1 MSSDN
6 PGLLHLNNAI
16 WFVKDSSLTSKEPV
30 NYRPIRMRRLI
41 HRELKHN
48 KAGQLIM
55 TPRTTQQPTHYQTSL
70 KRLTTW
76 NRIRN
81 GEEIKNWSHTQ
92 TGQNKTLLPR
102 RIVEWNTI
110 RGKSR
115 RGPKAADKE
124 NFWEE
129 EEDELTYINLWFY
142 IIKNGW

>member
-41 HRELKHN
+41 HRELKYN
-48 KAGQLIM
+48 RAGQLIM
-55 TPRTTQQPTHYQTSL
+55 TPRTNKQPAHYQTSL

-76 NRIRN
+76 SRIRN
-81 GEEIKNWSHTQ
+81 GEKIKNRSYTQ
-92 TGQNKTLLPR
+92 IGKNQTLLPG
-102 RIVEWNTI
+102 RITKWYTI
-110 RGKSR
+110 RGKSY

-124 NFWEE
+124 YFWEE
-129 EEDELTYINLWFY
+129 AEDKLTYINLWLY